1 MIVRAGADFSAITKQ
16 AQRAGSSMTGMR
28 RTMEQSC
35 RGMNA
40 AMNGLKGAL
49 GVLGVSLSLVGFANL
64 ARDAREAYA
73 EMAEGQAKLA
83 QVMRNTMGAGS
94 AQVKQINELIEQ
106 QERLGVVAGAA
117 QTAGAQELATYL
129 SQTESLKR
137 LIPVMNDMVAQQY
150 GLKASGEQVTG
161 VATMLGK
168 VMEGQLGGLSRYGYY
183 FDEAQAAVLKY
194 GTEAERVAVL
204 ADVVEGSVGG
214 MNAALAATPE
224 GRLRQA
230 ALALDNIKESFGEA
244 VSVASTAFIPAL
256 NGICNILADAAT
268 LAGRVAQA
276 LANVFGGGGAAAQ
289 AVTYTGG
296 AAAALEGAEDA
307 ANGTASGLEGAVAAA
322 KKLQTFS
329 FDTLNKFAASSSSS
343 GSGGGALGGGSAIQ
357 EALMESAERA
367 EGIKWLEEALSHV
380 KETLGGIDLE
390 PLRQSAGR
398 LKESLSGLARVAGE
412 YLGSAYDNV
421 LLPLA
426 KWAIEDFAPAA
437 VKALAATLGAL
448 RATLDACK
456 PAFDW
461 LLTNILGP
469 LGEML
474 QRLQVKQLERL
485 TRGMR
490 HLADG
495 IDMLFG
501 DGGLLQKVGG
511 FAEGLFSALDGI
523 ASGLTDSLSRMGE
536 EAMAGF
542 LGGINGGDWRSA
554 ITNLFKVG
562 VIGLVGQ
569 ILGITTG
576 NSTVTASLG
585 LASMRGFLDGL
596 KQGWTTVT
604 TWLDNAITRLKQ
616 SISDVLSGIKS
627 KLTLPSISVGGVLGL
642 KIPAGASGMVL
653 PPNQPHL
660 AIVGDQTG
668 GTNVET
674 PLAVMTDAML
684 AALRVNGYGSND
696 EQTALLR
703 QLLSVVRQG
712 KVIQVDGKELGR
724 TVRRELADGAIA
736 LGI

>member
-1 MIVRAGADFSAITKQ
+1 MVRAGADFSAITKQ

-35 RGMNA
+35 RGMNV
-40 AMNGLKGAL
+40 AMNGLKATL
-49 GVLGVSLSLVGFANL
+49 GVLGVSLTAVGFASL

-106 QERLGVVAGAA
+106 QERLGVVEGAA

-150 GLKASGEQVTG
+150 GLAASGEQVTG

-276 LANVFGGGGAAAQ
+276 LANVFGGGGATAQ

-296 AAAALEGAEDA
+296 AAAALEDAEDA

-343 GSGGGALGGGSAIQ
+343 GGGGGALGGGSAIQ

-380 KETLGGIDLE
+380 KETLGSIDLE

-426 KWAIEDFAPAA
+426 TWAIEGAAPAS
-437 VKALAATLGAL
+437 VEALAATLDAL

-461 LLTNILGP
+461 LLTDILGP
-469 LGEML
+469 LGDML
-474 QRLQVKQLERL
+474 QRLQVEQLGRL
-485 TRGMR
+485 TSSMSK
-490 HLADG
+490 LADG
-495 IDMLFG
+495 IDSLFG
-501 DGGLLQKVGG
+501 DGNLLQKVDG
-511 FAEGLFSALDGI
+511 FAEGLFGAIDGI
-523 ASGLTDSLSRMGE
+523 SSGLTDSLSRMGE

-554 ITNLFKVG
+554 ITNLFRVG

-627 KLTLPSISVGGVLGL
+627 KLTLPSINVGGVLGL

>member
-1 MIVRAGADFSAITKQ
+1 
-16 AQRAGSSMTGMR
+16 MTGMR

-35 RGMNA
+35 RGMNT

-49 GVLGVSLSLVGFANL
+49 GALGVSLTVVGFVNL

-94 AQVKQINELIEQ
+94 AQVQQINELIEQ
-106 QERLGVVAGAA
+106 QERLGVVEGAA

-276 LANVFGGGGAAAQ
+276 LANVFGGGGAAQ

-296 AAAALEGAEDA
+296 AAAALEDAEDA
-307 ANGTASGLEGAVAAA
+307 ANGTASGLEGAAAAA

-329 FDTLNKFAASSSSS
+329 FDTLNNFAASSSS
-343 GSGGGALGGGSAIQ
+343 GGGGGGALGGGSAIQ

-380 KETLGGIDLE
+380 KETLGSIDLE

-469 LGEML
+469 LGDML
-474 QRLQVKQLERL
+474 QRLQVEQLGRL
-485 TRGMR
+485 ASGMSK
-490 HLADG
+490 LADG
-495 IDMLFG
+495 IDSLFG
-501 DGGLLQKVGG
+501 DGNLLQKVDG
-511 FAEGLFSALDGI
+511 FAEGLFGALAGI
-523 ASGLTDSLSRMGE
+523 SSGLTDSLSRMGE

-542 LGGINGGDWRSA
+542 LAGVNGGDWRGA
-554 ITNLFKVG
+554 ITNLFRVG

-585 LASMRGFLDGL
+585 LASMRGFLNGL
-596 KQGWTTVT
+596 KEGWITVT

-627 KLTLPSISVGGVLGL
+627 KLTLPSINVGGVLGL

-684 AALRVNGYGSND
+684 AALRVNGYGSNN
-696 EQTALLR
+696 EQTTLLR

>member
-35 RGMNA
+35 RGINT
-40 AMNGLKGAL
+40 AMNGLKATL
-49 GVLGVSLSLVGFANL
+49 GVLGVSLTAIGFANL

-542 LGGINGGDWRSA
+542 LGGINGGDWRGA

-562 VIGLVGQ
+562 VIGRVSQ

-684 AALRVNGYGSND
+684 AALRINGYGSND
-696 EQTALLR
+696 AQTALLR

-712 KVIQVDGKELGR
+712 KIIQVDGKELGR

>member
-1 MIVRAGADFSAITKQ
+1 MVRAGADFSAITKQ

-40 AMNGLKGAL
+40 AMNGLKATL
-49 GVLGVSLSLVGFANL
+49 GVLGVSLTAVGFANL

-106 QERLGVVAGAA
+106 QERLGVVEGAA

-296 AAAALEGAEDA
+296 AAAALEDAEDA

-343 GSGGGALGGGSAIQ
+343 GGGGALGGGSAIQ

-380 KETLGGIDLE
+380 KETLGSIDLE

-426 KWAIEDFAPAA
+426 TWAIEGTAPAS
-437 VKALAATLGAL
+437 VEALAATLDAL

-461 LLTNILGP
+461 LLTDILGP
-469 LGEML
+469 LGDML
-474 QRLQVKQLERL
+474 QRLQVDQLGRL
-485 TRGMR
+485 AGGMSK
-490 HLADG
+490 LADG
-495 IDMLFG
+495 IDSLFG
-501 DGGLLQKVGG
+501 NGNLLQKVDG
-511 FAEGLFSALDGI
+511 FAEGLFGALDGI
-523 ASGLTDSLSRMGE
+523 SSGLTDSLSRMGE

-627 KLTLPSISVGGVLGL
+627 KLTLPSINVGGVLGL

-684 AALRVNGYGSND
+684 AALRINGYGSND

-712 KVIQVDGKELGR
+712 RVIQVDGKELGR

>member
-1 MIVRAGADFSAITKQ
+1 MVRAGADFSAITKQ

-35 RGMNA
+35 RGINT
-40 AMNGLKGAL
+40 AMNGLKATL
-49 GVLGVSLSLVGFANL
+49 GVLGVSLTAIGFANL

-106 QERLGVVAGAA
+106 QERLGVVEGAA

-276 LANVFGGGGAAAQ
+276 LANVFGGGGAATQ

-296 AAAALEGAEDA
+296 AAAALEDAEDA

-343 GSGGGALGGGSAIQ
+343 GGGGALGGGSAIQ

-380 KETLGGIDLE
+380 KETLGSIDLE

-426 KWAIEDFAPAA
+426 TWAIEGTAPAS
-437 VKALAATLGAL
+437 VEALAATLDAL

-461 LLTNILGP
+461 LLTDILGP
-469 LGEML
+469 LGDML
-474 QRLQVKQLERL
+474 QRLQVDQLGRL
-485 TRGMR
+485 AGGMSK
-490 HLADG
+490 LADG
-495 IDMLFG
+495 IDSLFG
-501 DGGLLQKVGG
+501 NGNLLQKVDG
-511 FAEGLFSALDGI
+511 FAEGLFGALDGI
-523 ASGLTDSLSRMGE
+523 SSGLTDSLSRMGE

-627 KLTLPSISVGGVLGL
+627 KLTLPSINVGGVLGL

-684 AALRVNGYGSND
+684 AALRINGYGSND

-712 KVIQVDGKELGR
+712 RVIQVDGKELGR

>member
-1 MIVRAGADFSAITKQ
+1 
-16 AQRAGSSMTGMR
+16 MTGMR

-40 AMNGLKGAL
+40 AMNGLKATL

-106 QERLGVVAGAA
+106 QERLGVVKGAA

-542 LGGINGGDWRSA
+542 LGGINDGDWRSA

-562 VIGLVGQ
+562 VIGRVSQ

-627 KLTLPSISVGGVLGL
+627 KLTLPSINVGGVLGL

-684 AALRVNGYGSND
+684 AALRINGYGSND
-696 EQTALLR
+696 EQTTLLR

>member
-1 MIVRAGADFSAITKQ
+1 
-16 AQRAGSSMTGMR
+16 MTGMR

-35 RGMNA
+35 RGMNT

-49 GVLGVSLSLVGFANL
+49 GALGVSLTVVGFVNL

-94 AQVKQINELIEQ
+94 AQVQQINELIEQ
-106 QERLGVVAGAA
+106 QERLGVVEGAA

-276 LANVFGGGGAAAQ
+276 LANVFGGGGAAQ

-296 AAAALEGAEDA
+296 AAAALEDAEDA
-307 ANGTASGLEGAVAAA
+307 ANGTASGLEGAAAAA

-329 FDTLNKFAASSSSS
+329 FDTLNKFAASSSS
-343 GSGGGALGGGSAIQ
+343 GGGGGGALGGGSAIQ

-380 KETLGGIDLE
+380 KETLGSIDLE

-469 LGEML
+469 LGDML
-474 QRLQVKQLERL
+474 QRLQVEQLGRL
-485 TRGMR
+485 ASGMSK
-490 HLADG
+490 LADG
-495 IDMLFG
+495 IDSLFG
-501 DGGLLQKVGG
+501 DGNLLQKVDG
-511 FAEGLFSALDGI
+511 FAEGLFGALAGI
-523 ASGLTDSLSRMGE
+523 SSGLTDSLSRMGE

-542 LGGINGGDWRSA
+542 LAGVNGGDWRGA
-554 ITNLFKVG
+554 ITNLFRVG

-585 LASMRGFLDGL
+585 LASMRGFLNGL
-596 KQGWTTVT
+596 KEGWITVT

-627 KLTLPSISVGGVLGL
+627 KLTLPSINVGGVLGL

-684 AALRVNGYGSND
+684 AALRVNGYGSNN
-696 EQTALLR
+696 EQTTLLR